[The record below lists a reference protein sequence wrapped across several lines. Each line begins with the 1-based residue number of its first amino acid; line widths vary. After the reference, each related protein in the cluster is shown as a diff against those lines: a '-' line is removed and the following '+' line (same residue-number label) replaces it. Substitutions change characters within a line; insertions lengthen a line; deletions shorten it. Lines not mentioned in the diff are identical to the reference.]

1 MVIFLQL
8 TYLWAI
14 GFCFYTSGWLMLRAD
29 RNRTTWAL
37 AVCQLLII
45 IWCLPQLFLPLS
57 VSREAKYLLYGVSYI
72 GISFIGPSWLV
83 FSFFYCQR
91 QVRPAV
97 RLLLFGISVFDYSM
111 FLTNELHHLFY
122 RSFELEQVVYGPLFY
137 LHMSYTYIC
146 VLLGIGAVL
155 RNFRKKKVA
164 AVHMLVILLS
174 SAVPLGFNVLY
185 LSGLVDT
192 GFDLTPPAFALSS
205 FFMLLAVF
213 RYDFLDVNVLAFEH
227 IFESIAEG
235 VIVCNKRGMLTYCNQ
250 AAEHWLGVTVRD
262 SRKELWEK
270 ISRSEGGEAAREGKP
285 AGEGKA
291 EEEEKTV
298 REGKNSGEVSDK
310 TGGGIGKREGKRNR
324 AGAGGRAGRE
334 SKENRRRLLERE
346 RTLVLALGEDT
357 VRLKQYILC
366 NKRGEETAE
375 VFLLTDVGEY
385 YELLHQSRE
394 LAVSE
399 QRLAIEQE
407 RNRIAQEVHD
417 TTGHT
422 LTMIQ
427 SLLKLMRISTQKG
440 GDAAAG
446 DGVMEDYLVQA
457 QELASAGI
465 RELRWSINHM
475 RQGTNCGL
483 VTQGVYQLAGSV
495 KELEIEVEIQGE
507 DCAAYSHLSAVV
519 YECLREAITNCLR
532 YAHATHMDVIVKFAG
547 KDIRVYIFDNGQ
559 GCGEI
564 KESHGIRGIRERVK
578 KAGGEVRFLSS
589 EGEGFQIYFRLPLEV
604 SRG

>member
-14 GFCFYTSGWLMLRAD
+14 GFCFYTSGWLTLRAD
-29 RNRTTWAL
+29 RNRTTRAL

-45 IWCLPQLFLPLS
+45 IWCLPQLFLSLS

-155 RNFRKKKVA
+155 RNFQKKKVA

-250 AAEHWLGVTVRD
+250 AAEHWLGVTVGD
-262 SRKELWEK
+262 SREELWEK
-270 ISRSEGGEAAREGKP
+270 ISRTEGGEA
-285 AGEGKA
+285 
-291 EEEEKTV
+291 
-298 REGKNSGEVSDK
+298 
-310 TGGGIGKREGKRNR
+310 
-324 AGAGGRAGRE
+324 GRE
-334 SKENRRRLLERE
+334 SRENRRRLLERE
-346 RTLVLALGEDT
+346 RTLVLALGGDT

-427 SLLKLMRISTQKG
+427 SLLKLMRIRTQNG
-440 GDAAAG
+440 AADGDAAAG
-446 DGVMEDYLVQA
+446 DGDMEDYLAQA

-495 KELEIEVEIQGE
+495 KELDVEVEIQGE

-564 KESHGIRGIRERVK
+564 KESHGIRGIRERVEK
-578 KAGGEVRFLSS
+578 VGGEVRFLSS
-589 EGEGFQIYFRLPLEV
+589 EGEGFQIYLRLPLEV

>member
-1 MVIFLQL
+1 M
-8 TYLWAI
+8 
-14 GFCFYTSGWLMLRAD
+14 
-29 RNRTTWAL
+29 
-37 AVCQLLII
+37 
-45 IWCLPQLFLPLS
+45 P

-91 QVRPAV
+91 QIRPAV

-122 RSFELEQVVYGPLFY
+122 RSFELEQVIYGPLFY
-137 LHMSYTYIC
+137 LHMGYTYIC

-155 RNFRKKKVA
+155 RNFQKKKVA

-250 AAEHWLGVTVRD
+250 AAEHWLGVTVGD
-262 SRKELWEK
+262 SRDELWER
-270 ISRSEGGEAAREGKP
+270 ISQTKGGEAVRERKT
-285 AGEGKA
+285 AGEGKIS
-291 EEEEKTV
+291 
-298 REGKNSGEVSDK
+298 RETSDK
-310 TGGGIGKREGKRNR
+310 TGGRVGNREGRGNCTE
-324 AGAGGRAGRE
+324 ASGRAGRE
-334 SKENRRRLLERE
+334 RRENRRQLLEQE
-346 RTLVLALGEDT
+346 QTLVLELGEDT
-357 VRLKQYILC
+357 VRLKPYILR
-366 NKRGEETAE
+366 NKRGEETAG

-385 YELLHQSRE
+385 YELLHQNRE

-399 QRLAIEQE
+399 QKLAIEQE

-427 SLLKLMRISTQKG
+427 SLLKLMRISRQTTSAA
-440 GDAAAG
+440 GDAAAE
-446 DGVMEDYLVQA
+446 DDSMEEYLAQA

-495 KELEIEVEIQGE
+495 KELEVEVEIQGE

-532 YAHATHMDVIVKFAG
+532 YAHATHMDVIIKFAE

-564 KESHGIRGIRERVK
+564 KESHGIRGIRERAEKV
-578 KAGGEVRFLSS
+578 GGEVRVLSS
-589 EGEGFQIYFRLPLEV
+589 KGEGFQIYLRLPLEV
-604 SRG
+604 PCR

>member
-14 GFCFYTSGWLMLRAD
+14 GFCFYTSGWLTLRAD
-29 RNRTTWAL
+29 RNRTTRAL

-45 IWCLPQLFLPLS
+45 IWCLPQLFLSLS

-91 QVRPAV
+91 QIRPVV

-155 RNFRKKKVA
+155 RNFQKKKVA

-250 AAEHWLGVTVRD
+250 AAEHWLGVTVGD
-262 SRKELWEK
+262 SREELWEK
-270 ISRSEGGEAAREGKP
+270 ISRTEGGEA
-285 AGEGKA
+285 
-291 EEEEKTV
+291 
-298 REGKNSGEVSDK
+298 
-310 TGGGIGKREGKRNR
+310 
-324 AGAGGRAGRE
+324 GRE
-334 SKENRRRLLERE
+334 SRENRRRLLERE
-346 RTLVLALGEDT
+346 RTLVLALGGDT
-357 VRLKQYILC
+357 IRLKQYILC

-427 SLLKLMRISTQKG
+427 SLLKLMRIRTQNG
-440 GDAAAG
+440 AADGDAAAG
-446 DGVMEDYLVQA
+446 DGDMEDYLAQA

-495 KELEIEVEIQGE
+495 KELDVEVEIQGE

-564 KESHGIRGIRERVK
+564 KESHGIRGIRERVE

-589 EGEGFQIYFRLPLEV
+589 EGEGFQIYLRLPLEV